1 MTSPISLD
9 INIKS
14 DTANKILD
22 IISQAGYA
30 LYEPTK
36 IRNIA
41 AAKKDALLIKAKGS
55 IEKTYIERQAIAR
68 IASIEIV
75 RQDNINK
82 IAKKALDNVTD
93 SGKKIDENTESD
105 WIRKYF
111 NLSQD
116 VSNEEMQNIWSK
128 ILAGEFIQSG
138 SFSYKTLSILANMRQ
153 GDAQIF
159 SKLCSYVVT
168 VKEGRYVPL
177 IFSDGSNGTY
187 NNKQF
192 SFEDMQY
199 LDSLGLIHFDN
210 IASYNLT
217 VFEHAEILVDCCN
230 QLYVI
235 KNDSGKFELSTGSAL
250 LAREGIELLKV
261 IHIEPA
267 RELLDILMKNW
278 ITNGRT
284 ILKYIG

>member
-210 IASYNLT
+210 IA
-217 VFEHAEILVDCCN
+217 
-230 QLYVI
+230 
-235 KNDSGKFELSTGSAL
+235 
-250 LAREGIELLKV
+250 
-261 IHIEPA
+261 
-267 RELLDILMKNW
+267 
-278 ITNGRT
+278 
-284 ILKYIG
+284 